1 MTCADMGVRAD
12 ELELPVPL
20 DRVAYR
26 RAVTLLERRG
36 LIQDHRLTAYGR
48 RVEVLPV
55 DRAWGEMLVQSDEQL
70 VPLVAVAASIE
81 SLHRMLK
88 PDNSI
93 RRLIVPGSDHLT
105 IYNLYADALRECGTL
120 GSVYGL
126 PRHVFP
132 PEELAAWA
140 ESLGVLVR
148 SIEDAALAIA
158 SIYRSLELP
167 LPRHLPRL
175 SDRLIQDWRR
185 LVAQVMPFQLVLD
198 GETSWGEEVQT
209 SRTSVCGNWA
219 AVAGNI
225 RYFSDKHGRAR
236 GSIEG
241 TEIPHSMIGEF
252 ARADVGALR
261 YDADRRRPLT
271 MRRSRVFH
279 GFELDAAEEP
289 IDAFPAGLEQD
300 ARRVLAAAVA
310 AGEAYHPDAR
320 DNRRALREL
329 RETFRRSAGS
339 ARQVTEQVLTDHLLE
354 RLADVNSYSEF
365 LTTNLRVDPD
375 DLIPAA
381 ERARWAALP
390 DTITLVGDEYPL
402 DYAFEGDTPVV
413 RARITAK
420 LLPQISERD
429 LPAFDRPL
437 HWTVVRGKKD
447 AIRAATLAE
456 ARTLMDAPKRE
467 RNKHRP
473 EEETTEP
480 RKRRGPKATS
490 GSSRSGGRGK
500 GRRR

>member
-1 MTCADMGVRAD
+1 
-12 ELELPVPL
+12 
-20 DRVAYR
+20 
-26 RAVTLLERRG
+26 
-36 LIQDHRLTAYGR
+36 
-48 RVEVLPV
+48 
-55 DRAWGEMLVQSDEQL
+55 
-70 VPLVAVAASIE
+70 
-81 SLHRMLK
+81 
-88 PDNSI
+88 
-93 RRLIVPGSDHLT
+93 
-105 IYNLYADALRECGTL
+105 
-120 GSVYGL
+120 
-126 PRHVFP
+126 
-132 PEELAAWA
+132 
-140 ESLGVLVR
+140 
-148 SIEDAALAIA
+148 
-158 SIYRSLELP
+158 
-167 LPRHLPRL
+167 
-175 SDRLIQDWRR
+175 
-185 LVAQVMPFQLVLD
+185 
-198 GETSWGEEVQT
+198 
-209 SRTSVCGNWA
+209 
-219 AVAGNI
+219 
-225 RYFSDKHGRAR
+225 
-236 GSIEG
+236 
-241 TEIPHSMIGEF
+241 
-252 ARADVGALR
+252 
-261 YDADRRRPLT
+261 

-289 IDAFPAGLEQD
+289 IDVFPAGLEQD

-365 LTTNLRVDPD
+365 LATNLRVDPD

-413 RARITAK
+413 RARIPAK

-456 ARTLMDAPKRE
+456 ARSLMDAPKRE
-467 RNKHRP
+467 RKKHRP
-473 EEETTEP
+473 EEETAEP
-480 RKRRGPKATS
+480 RKWRGPKATS